1 MPNKLARS
9 IAAVS
14 KLPAPIRGAALTAVV
29 GNVVP
34 FVGTA
39 GLVVEELTEERAV
52 ISVKNRRKVRNHIGG
67 VHAAAMTLIAETASG
82 FVVGMNVPDDKA
94 PVVKRLGVEFKR
106 RAKGG
111 LRAVAELTEEQRR
124 AMIETPKGEVDVKV
138 TVIDESGAEP
148 LVATMIWAWTPKKRD

>member
-1 MPNKLARS
+1 MPNQLAKS
-9 IAAVS
+9 VLS
-14 KLPAPIRGAALTAVV
+14 VTKLPAVLRTRALSAVI

-67 VHAAAMTLIAETASG
+67 VHAAAMTLIAETATG

-94 PVVKRLGVEFKR
+94 PVVKRLSVEFKK

-111 LRAVAELTEEQRR
+111 LRAVAELTPEQRKSI
-124 AMIETPKGEVDVKV
+124 IETPKGEVDVRVRV
-138 TVIDESGAEP
+138 TDESGEEP
-148 LVATMIWAWTPKKRD
+148 LVATMIWAWTPKKRG